1 MVSAILRLL
10 QKPRRWFAS
19 EPLEEALLAQ
29 WVTGIMIAVHWGL
42 GIAVLAGGR
51 TRFSLPSYEPLI
63 ALVAGNVW
71 IWGAIIIASAVLMM
85 TPFKVL
91 NVAGLFIGVL
101 WMNMWLALFA
111 IALINFPTA
120 AATPVVA
127 YAGFAMLDA
136 ALLTARVLD
145 KSER

>member
-1 MVSAILRLL
+1 
-10 QKPRRWFAS
+10 
-19 EPLEEALLAQ
+19 
-29 WVTGIMIAVHWGL
+29 MIAVHWGL

-63 ALVAGNVW
+63 ALVSGNVW

>member
-1 MVSAILRLL
+1 MRLL
-10 QKPRRWFAS
+10 QKPKSWFVAG
-19 EPLEEALLAQ
+19 PLEERLLAQ

-51 TRFSLPSYEPLI
+51 ARFSLPSYEPLI
-63 ALVAGNVW
+63 ELVHGNTW
-71 IWGAIIIASAVLMM
+71 IWGAVIIVSAVLMM

-101 WMNMWLALFA
+101 WMNMWVALFA
-111 IALINFPTA
+111 VALVNFPAA

-145 KSER
+145 KTER